1 MFGGFIRMSTKALIQ
16 FIDDKDNDY
25 FSMIKTYDGHA
36 QNMIPNYIKP
46 FLAKTKNLD
55 IQLLCIEFI
64 QYIKELEQEH
74 YDPQLSLR
82 LVNMDKDNFKDTD
95 ALFVYRISNEQ
106 LKDFKWILKL
116 DVFKRDYHKPK
127 NLQWDFYSGYAIYA
141 DTKKL
146 YDIYGNNGGL

>member
-1 MFGGFIRMSTKALIQ
+1 MSTKALIQ
-16 FIDDKDNDY
+16 FIDEKDNEY

-46 FLAKTKNLD
+46 FLAKTKNID
-55 IQLLCIEFI
+55 IQLLSIEFI

-74 YDPQLSLR
+74 FDPQLSLR
-82 LVNMDKDNFKDTD
+82 LVNMDKDNFNDTD

-106 LKDFKWILKL
+106 LKDFRWILKL
-116 DVFKRDYHKPK
+116 DVFKRDYTKPK

-146 YDIYGNNGGL
+146 YDIYGNNGVNN

>member
-1 MFGGFIRMSTKALIQ
+1 MSTKALIQ
-16 FIDDKDNDY
+16 FIDDKENDY

-36 QNMIPNYIKP
+36 QNMIPNYIQP
-46 FLAKTKNLD
+46 FLAKTRNLD
-55 IQLLCIEFI
+55 IQLLSIEFI

-82 LVNMDKDNFKDTD
+82 IVNIDRDNFNDTD

-106 LKDFKWILKL
+106 LKNFKWILKL
-116 DVFKRDYHKPK
+116 DVFKRDYHKPR

-146 YDIYGNNGGL
+146 YDIYGNNGGSES

>member
-1 MFGGFIRMSTKALIQ
+1 LSTKALIQ
-16 FIDDKDNDY
+16 FIDDKENDY
-25 FSMIKTYDGHA
+25 YSMIKTYDGHA

-55 IQLLCIEFI
+55 VQLLSIEFI

-74 YDPQLSLR
+74 FDPTLSLR
-82 LVNMDKDNFKDTD
+82 LVNMEKDNFSNTD

-106 LKDFKWILKL
+106 LKDFRWILKL
-116 DVFKRDYHKPK
+116 DVFKRDLNKPK
-127 NLQWDFYSGYAIYA
+127 HIQWDFYSGYAIYA

-146 YDIYGNNGGL
+146 YDIYGNNGGKS